1 MGKYR
6 SEINK
11 RLSHAELDAKR
22 NLLSRNEVERVLEK
36 TQREAQALQ
45 RKNEVMQREILT
57 LQNEK
62 EKLKTNLK
70 SDIRDLN
77 RRLQAYEKIEQDLD
91 SLVIQVNK

>member
-1 MGKYR
+1 M
-6 SEINK
+6 NK

-22 NLLSRNEVERVLEK
+22 NLLSRNEVERILEQ
-36 TQREAQALQ
+36 TQREAQASQ

-57 LQNEK
+57 LQNER
-62 EKLKTNLK
+62 EKMETNLK

-91 SLVIQVNK
+91 SLVIQVSK